1 MWFLPNSRSG
11 GCSAGCPDPPFP
23 SPHLFQLH
31 LMGSD
36 ELIPHQRGFLHR
48 GWREGNPPCQQLP
61 ALTQPHW
68 LLDQPFPSLHRGA
81 WCGSC
86 RELVHGYSCT
96 IQTSK
101 HPNFGSVG
109 RPTRA
114 AAQVGSITALNDNLV
129 FCCVFLRGCMPDQTA
144 FLGLHPIFILFITPS
159 DKGCLSVRLIFFQDT
174 VLFYALLSL

>member
-1 MWFLPNSRSG
+1 MPAITCPHPAPLASGSTLSFSPSWGLVWFLQG
-11 GCSAGCPDPPFP
+11 AGPW
-23 SPHLFQLH
+23 LQLH
-31 LMGSD
+31 
-36 ELIPHQRGFLHR
+36 
-48 GWREGNPPCQQLP
+48 
-61 ALTQPHW
+61 
-68 LLDQPFPSLHRGA
+68 
-81 WCGSC
+81 
-86 RELVHGYSCT
+86 
-96 IQTSK
+96 